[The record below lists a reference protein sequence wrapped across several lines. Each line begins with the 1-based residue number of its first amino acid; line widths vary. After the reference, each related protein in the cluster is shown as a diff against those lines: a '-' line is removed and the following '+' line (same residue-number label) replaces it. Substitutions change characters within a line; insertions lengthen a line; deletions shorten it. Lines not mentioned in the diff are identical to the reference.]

1 MILILNP
8 SNDDLSDLRSHFSG
22 EVVQPPVVYAPR
34 MYSFTAEILRTTV
47 QRRTGCD
54 ILLAVGVDTGST
66 ETLSVYIYIQRHI
79 RTQCIYSSLFCSI
92 LFYDILLYSILYFI
106 LFYFTMLYLYYVL
119 FYCIL

>member
-66 ETLSVYIYIQRHI
+66 ETLSVYIY
-79 RTQCIYSSLFCSI
+79 TETYTDTVYLF
-92 LFYDILLYSILYFI
+92 
-106 LFYFTMLYLYYVL
+106 
-119 FYCIL
+119 